1 MELDFK
7 SVYMAIR
14 TQWKAINAKIKEKL
28 EEVGVTSQYDSYLVT
43 LSTNENIKIKELNSL
58 VGNDPALTTRVLNKL
73 FSKEFVAK
81 TEENT
86 RKCKL
91 YLTKKGKEL
100 MAALEKIFNS
110 YKVKVTKE
118 DYESFNNITKTIEK
132 I

>member
-14 TQWKAINAKIKEKL
+14 TQWKSINAKIKEKL
-28 EEVGVTSQYDSYLVT
+28 EEVGLTSQYVSYLVT
-43 LSTNENIKIKELNSL
+43 LATNENIKIKELNSL

-73 FSKEFVAK
+73 FLKEFVAK

-100 MAALEKIFNS
+100 MASLEKIFNA
-110 YKVKVTKE
+110 YKLKITK
-118 DYESFNNITKTIEK
+118 DDFAAFNNITKSIEN

>member
-1 MELDFK
+1 MEIDFK
-7 SVYMAIR
+7 SFYMSIR
-14 TQWKAINAKIKEKL
+14 TQWKAVNAKIKQKL
-28 EEVGVTSQYDSYLVT
+28 EEVGLTSQYVSYLVT
-43 LSTNENIKIKELNSL
+43 LATNENIKIKELSSL

-100 MAALEKIFNS
+100 MAALEKIFNN
-110 YKVKVTKE
+110 YKLKISKE
-118 DYESFNNITKTIEK
+118 DYLAFNNITKSIEN